1 MQNNISKV
9 IYHNTIP
16 ITGLFRICVN
26 DLQVKEMF
34 LVAFNNGKLGAF
46 INNSN
51 SNSKSESTQPYQTR
65 YEINL
70 NLQNN
75 DYFVSCTQ
83 CNSLI
88 ILGTSSGLIYIQSI
102 PSLLTNNIINTQ
114 QPLILSG
121 QSNLISYLTVIPLN
135 NLISC
140 SYDGTIFIRAI
151 KDDNIT
157 LTKQLQSS
165 TNKTIKGAVYLQHHK
180 TLLTV
185 GEKIFMFW
193 DINTFEQITAL
204 QGMLPLIH
212 INSII
217 EYDDTYIIWGTNESI
232 VLFDMN
238 IWWAN
243 KVIKLGDNVHPYSL
257 LKMTNGSVLIGCNG
271 NRLLYLNPNDNN
283 KMKFIPQ
290 QGNEAIEGTSSTFVV
305 GMFEDVSNEKVVTA
319 SQDGVVIEL
328 DIMYINNE
336 KLSMDLNDIHI

>member
-26 DLQVKEMF
+26 DLQVKDMF

-46 INNSN
+46 VNNSN
-51 SNSKSESTQPYQTR
+51 SNNNSAQPYQTR
-65 YEINL
+65 YEINI

-88 ILGTSSGLIYIQSI
+88 ILGTSLGLIYIQSI
-102 PSLLTNNIINTQ
+102 HSLLSNNNTQ
-114 QPLILSG
+114 QPIILYG
-121 QSNLISYLTVIPLN
+121 QSNLICYLTVIPLN
-135 NLISC
+135 NINTLISS
-140 SYDGTIFIRAI
+140 SYDGTVFIRTI
-151 KDDNIT
+151 KDDDIT

-165 TNKTIKGAVYLQHHK
+165 TNKTIKGAVYLQHHN

-193 DINTFEQITAL
+193 DINTFKQITAL

-238 IWWAN
+238 IWWADR
-243 KVIKLGDNVHPYSL
+243 VIKLGDNVHPYSL

-283 KMKFIPQ
+283 KTKFIPQ
-290 QGNEAIEGTSSTFVV
+290 QGNEAIEGASSTFIV

>member
-1 MQNNISKV
+1 
-9 IYHNTIP
+9 
-16 ITGLFRICVN
+16 
-26 DLQVKEMF
+26 MF
-34 LVAFNNGKLGAF
+34 
-46 INNSN
+46 I
-51 SNSKSESTQPYQTR
+51 
-65 YEINL
+65 
-70 NLQNN
+70 
-75 DYFVSCTQ
+75 
-83 CNSLI
+83 
-88 ILGTSSGLIYIQSI
+88 
-102 PSLLTNNIINTQ
+102 
-114 QPLILSG
+114 
-121 QSNLISYLTVIPLN
+121 
-135 NLISC
+135 
-140 SYDGTIFIRAI
+140 
-151 KDDNIT
+151 

-165 TNKTIKGAVYLQHHK
+165 TNKTIKGALYLQHHK

-204 QGMLPLIH
+204 QGMLSLIH

-217 EYDDTYIIWGTNESI
+217 EYDDTYIIYGTNESI

-283 KMKFIPQ
+283 KIKFISQ
-290 QGNEAIEGTSSTFVV
+290 CGNTQIEGASSTFVV

-328 DIMYINNE
+328 DIMDINNE